1 MKKILKNFHSDISK
15 NLARITPISN
25 SAIRDAST
33 HSRDRMHK
41 LTSKLKLRIA
51 NEHF

>member
-25 SAIRDAST
+25 IAIRDAST

-41 LTSKLKLRIA
+41 LNLQIKIK
-51 NEHF
+51 NCQ